1 MRKNYFWHKFGMA
14 VIILL
19 ISIIIFALFSPNF
32 FSQGMMHGGDEA
44 AHMFIPKYVVDYYKV
59 HHHIPIVNPYWY
71 NGIETLHNA
80 PSLVYIPIAAIYLL
94 VGDIYLTNR
103 IFTFLLL
110 WLAGMSMFYLL
121 YKRNN
126 VRSAII
132 GGILYPFTPGIFYL
146 ARSSV
151 TRVTPLILLPLA
163 FYFSDEI
170 LEKDFRFRNF
180 LILALIMAAMILSH
194 PVTALGSIIFLG
206 FYVFIRIVIDRKI
219 SSNKLWIWFG
229 AFFIAS
235 GLSAWFAIPFLL
247 EPSNYSYPVDG
258 IANAIRSIKILDIP
272 ILAGGIIF
280 LILGFISFWQRRI
293 EKDWALFVSM
303 FFALFL
309 VSPLSYP
316 IYALFPW
323 GYPFAAYIWICV
335 VSLYFGTNFFEIV
348 KLNPKIAKG
357 VALLAVPLLI
367 SIGLLSY
374 NKYDAFLRV
383 WVEPYDKSFSALD
396 DAFQTLNNPGRVF
409 SVKPAS
415 KLDWVIP
422 AINKKYSSEGHYF
435 SITRLNKEIGWIN
448 DAFNNGYYA
457 YVTSKMN
464 LFNDR
469 YFVYTMY
476 AERFFNNNPDLKTSF
491 DQEFKKDGYKKYS
504 SSADEAV
511 RVVYYKD
518 KPSQYLIPL
527 KERTLIIGYHGYNYA
542 AFQPNSY
549 IAGSIYLDDYDLEF
563 IKNFD
568 NLVLYG
574 FGFHDKAKAERLI
587 GDYAKGGG
595 NVVIDMLN
603 VANSQLEG
611 EPTFL
616 GVHSVINKTNSAMQ
630 LEFAQNIDDKILP
643 KTLEIPST
651 NNFGADEVGKAEPVL
666 LNEWRFTEY
675 SNLDSSLVRWQN
687 RIDPDDGIY
696 NLVGYKNIDGPEGAS
711 NKVWFVGGNLF
722 YHAYLTHNPTE
733 QNFLRQITTKNSDL
747 KLSDQPKI
755 DITTENLD
763 PEAGKMEFSYSAQ
776 DSTPLLVSYTISSHW
791 KAYLNGQPIKI
802 YNLDSMM
809 AINLPSGNNYVT
821 LKYENLPSHYLAKGT
836 TLASL
841 MILGVIYFVNLK
853 RRKAKKDV

>member
-1 MRKNYFWHKFGMA
+1 MRKNNLWHKLGL
-14 VIILL
+14 IIIISL

-32 FSQGMMHGGDEA
+32 FSQGMTHGGDEA
-44 AHMFIPKYVVDYYKV
+44 AHMFIPKYVVDYYKI
-59 HHHIPIVNPYWY
+59 HRHIPIINPYWY

-80 PSLVYIPIAAIYLL
+80 PSLDYIPIAAIYL
-94 VGDIYLTNR
+94 VAKDIYLTNR

-110 WLAGMSMFYLL
+110 WLAGLSIFYLL

-132 GGILYPFTPGIFYL
+132 GSILYPFTPGIFYL

-151 TRVTPLILLPLA
+151 TRVTPFILLPLA

-170 LEKDFRFRNF
+170 LEKNFRFRNF
-180 LILALIMAAMILSH
+180 LILTLIMAAMILSH
-194 PVTALGSIIFLG
+194 PVTGLGSIIFLG

-219 SSNKLWIWFG
+219 SSNKLWVWFG
-229 AFFIAS
+229 SLFLAS

-247 EPSNYSYPVDG
+247 EPSNYSYPAGGV
-258 IANAIRSIKILDIP
+258 ATAIKTIKVLDMP

-280 LILGFISFWQRRI
+280 LILGLISFWQRRT
-293 EKDWALFVSM
+293 EKDWALFVSLI
-303 FFALFL
+303 FALFC

-323 GYPFAAYIWICV
+323 GYPFSAFIWICI
-335 VSLYFGTNFFEIV
+335 VSLYFGTSFFEFA

-357 VALLAVPLLI
+357 IALLAVPLLI
-367 SIGLLSY
+367 TIGLISY
-374 NKYDAFLRV
+374 NRYDAFLSV
-383 WVEPYDKSFSALD
+383 WVEPYDKSFSALN
-396 DAFQTLNNPGRVF
+396 DAFGTLNNPGRVF
-409 SVKPAS
+409 DVKPAS
-415 KLDWVIP
+415 KLDWMIP

-435 SITRLNKEIGWIN
+435 SITRLNKEIGWMN

-457 YVTSKMN
+457 YMINRMN

-491 DQEFKKDGYKKYS
+491 DQELKKDGYIKYS
-504 SSADEAV
+504 SSPDEAV
-511 RVVYYKD
+511 RAVYYKD

-527 KERTLIIGYHGYNYA
+527 KEQTLVIGYHGYNYA

-574 FGFHDKAKAERLI
+574 FGYHDKAKAEKLI
-587 GDYAKGGG
+587 GDYARGGG

-603 VANSQLEG
+603 VESSKLES

-616 GVHSVINKTNSAMQ
+616 GVHSTLSKTNSPMQ
-630 LEFAQNIDDKILP
+630 LEFAQNVESNILP

-651 NNFGADEVGKAEPVL
+651 NDFGLDELGTAKPVP

-675 SNLDSSLVRWQN
+675 SNLDSSMIRWQN
-687 RIDPDDGIY
+687 RIDPDDGLN
-696 NLVGYKNIDGPEGAS
+696 NLVGYKNIDGH
-711 NKVWFVGGNLF
+711 KVWFVGGNLF
-722 YHAYLTHNPTE
+722 YHAYLTHNSVE
-733 QNFLRQITTKNSDL
+733 QKFLRQITTVNS
-747 KLSDQPKI
+747 KPASLSNI
-755 DITTENLD
+755 DISSQNLD
-763 PEAGKMEFSYSAQ
+763 PEAGKMEFSYKAQ
-776 DSTPLLVSYTISSHW
+776 EATPLLVSYTISPHW

-809 AINLPSGNNYVT
+809 AVNLPAGENYVT
-821 LKYENLPSHYLAKGT
+821 LKYENLPDHYLAIGT
-836 TLASL
+836 TVASL
-841 MILGVIYFVNLK
+841 IILGIIFFANLK
-853 RRKAKKDV
+853 RKKAKKDV